1 MAEEDKEFSSFD
13 ESAWKEQDAA
23 DDREIARLL
32 EQSQDGG
39 DGGLKL
45 DDTPFDQTNKADDA
59 EDFEDISDDDLP
71 EEEPGGGA
79 SLEMP
84 ALTDDGGTSHDA
96 DDLFGEGPSSPTDAV
111 AGPSSPATRVHD
123 TDGADDAHPVDSS
136 LSFSALNF
144 DLDPHIN
151 GAANQDPD
159 IPAPA
164 ETVED
169 LLKAAWP
176 AFRKGRVLTWSE
188 LLPPK
193 KAIWKEKK
201 PAKKPKHLVTSKLTL
216 ELSAD
221 QEKTFRIPGNANSIT
236 KHRALDIT
244 FASLVRCEK
253 GTDEQAEDTLQF
265 DLDQESD
272 SETIMGFTLRDI
284 ELACEDYDIQ
294 ITSIEDEFQRR
305 VMAERDLVKQQ
316 KTLEEQDDE
325 WDAEFLMD
333 TTDEQGQQQ
342 QQQQHGNQGRRRS
355 LKKELIGFGLLDM
368 PRYTA
373 PTFDNFEDATRRGAK
388 RVHLDMNDPHL
399 LLETDMQ
406 THTKR
411 PRLDSKAKRMANGN
425 MGRDISQRFNM
436 SNDEAYELLKE
447 NHQSKVRATLGNISV
462 EHSMPA
468 IKLTWPY
475 YKVKLSGTTDEY
487 HRPRFRYK
495 KFAGHAIKFDKPQH
509 HKRKLMK
516 GKAHEVF
523 RCSKDLSLSDN
534 STAVLFEYCEPRPRV
549 LNNFGMGSK
558 LINYYRRKDNIED
571 EQLPKQKLGEYRMLL
586 PEDRSPFSLFGT
598 VDAGETVPTLHNEMY
613 RAPVFKHTPRSTD
626 FLVVRSTTG
635 VEGSKWHLR
644 KIDHL
649 HVVGQTFPSVDVPG
663 PHSRRVTNASKSRMK
678 MLAFR
683 MIRHSKTD
691 NCQLS
696 DITKHIAESTDT
708 QNRQKL
714 KEFLQYDRDSGEKGM
729 WRLKPHEVMLD
740 ENAIRAMIKP
750 EEVSLLDAMQLGI
763 KELEDAGYDPRNANI
778 DDDVMDLDGDDD
790 DDDEGGNKAARAAKR
805 AVDKQE
811 ETLAD
816 KMAPWR
822 TTKAFIDACAQKAM
836 LQLHGEGDPT
846 GHGLGF
852 SFIRTSMKGGYIE
865 AVQGPLATSA
875 DAMEREKRANGGH
888 AYNVKKQQ
896 AMYEE
901 GIKEIWEKQK
911 ATLSDV
917 QEHDDKDVAINE
929 DEDDRFNVHSAA
941 TPAQFDEGASQISG
955 FTSSSRHLKRAIRIT
970 REVRLPD
977 GTMQSRIEVVHDPVV
992 ISQYMKRRTEADLES
1007 KEYVPPENGGNC
1019 RHQRRRPEAHR
1030 ARARGLLPKSS
1041 IQALHKCAGPGDMMN
1056 VSFSS
1061 EKGQPAPSPGSSI
1074 DVIGLEFRAPAYV
1087 YLYTAYT
1094 APGLRAMPIMTVL
1107 QTLGS
1112 RRSLSDSKRTRPE
1125 DKLESSKKNC
1135 TKKPAPATL
1144 APPEPW
1150 TRSQQE
1156 QPESVPIVDKSGTSR
1171 QTKSMEPLISP
1182 PPFVSLDWS
1191 SVARE
1196 EPGEKRNNR
1205 RRKSTLRRKM
1215 EESNRQRLTR
1225 QRAAARQAKKDER
1238 ETQRKK
1244 AQEERLDKKKHEAR
1258 VRERKQA
1265 EDERLREQKRA
1276 QRDARRE
1283 EKRRQAEVQRLR
1295 AEEGRRARRAA
1306 RLRREQ
1312 EKQRQREE
1320 KAKARPKYNY
1330 GRCPVLCPLLNGT
1343 MKSDNGVAEHGGFG
1357 NYNAPTMGAGSPGA

>member
-1 MAEEDKEFSSFD
+1 MEPKLLGAMAEEDKEFSSFD
-13 ESAWKEQDAA
+13 ETAWKAQDAA
-23 DDREIARLL
+23 DEREIARLL

-71 EEEPGGGA
+71 DEEPSGGTSA
-79 SLEMP
+79 DMP
-84 ALTDDGGTSHDA
+84 GLTDDGATSNDA
-96 DDLFGEGPSSPTDAV
+96 DDLFGEGPSSPTDPV
-111 AGPSSPATRVHD
+111 PGPPSPGTRVHD
-123 TDGADDAHPVDSS
+123 TEGGDDPHPVDSS
-136 LSFSALNF
+136 VSFTALNF
-144 DLDPHIN
+144 DLDTHM
-151 GAANQDPD
+151 GGTANQDPH

-176 AFRKGRVLTWSE
+176 AFQKGRILTWSE

-216 ELSAD
+216 ELATD
-221 QEKTFRIPGNANSIT
+221 QEKMFRIPGTADST
-236 KHRALDIT
+236 KQQRASDTT
-244 FASLVRCEK
+244 FARLVRC
-253 GTDEQAEDTLQF
+253 DEGAAEEVEETLKF

-272 SETIMGFTLRDI
+272 SETVMGFTLRDI
-284 ELACEDYDIQ
+284 ELACEDYGAHIAAVEEEFERGLATESDLLKQ
-294 ITSIEDEFQRR
+294 KKNMED
-305 VMAERDLVKQQ
+305 
-316 KTLEEQDDE
+316 QDDE
-325 WDAEFLMD
+325 WDAEFLVDMA
-333 TTDEQGQQQ
+333 DEQQQ
-342 QQQQHGNQGRRRS
+342 QRQQEQQLRTEKQRAVRF
-355 LKKELIGFGLLDM
+355 ELLDT

-373 PTFDNFEDATRRGAK
+373 SSFDNFEDATRRGAK

-399 LLETDMQ
+399 LLETDM
-406 THTKR
+406 HARTKR
-411 PRLDSKAKRMANGN
+411 PRLDSNIKRMANGN
-425 MGRDISQRFNM
+425 MGRDISQRFNI

-468 IKLTWPY
+468 TKLTWPY

-509 HKRKLMK
+509 YKRKSMK
-516 GKAHEVF
+516 GKVHEVF
-523 RCSKDLSLSDN
+523 RFSKDLSLSDN

-558 LINYYRRKDNIED
+558 LINYYRRKNTNDD
-571 EQLPKQKLGEYRMLL
+571 EQLPKRDLGEYRMLL

-613 RAPVFKHTPRSTD
+613 RAPVFKHNPRGTD

-635 VEGSKWHLR
+635 VEGSKWHLH
-644 KIDHL
+644 KIDFL
-649 HVVGQTFPSVDVPG
+649 HAVGQTFPSVDVPG
-663 PHSRRVTNASKSRMK
+663 PHSRRVTNASKNRMK

-683 MIRHSKTD
+683 MIRHSKSD

-714 KEFLQYDRDSGEKGM
+714 KEFLQYDRDSTEKGM
-729 WRLKPHEVMLD
+729 WRLKPNEIMLD

-778 DDDVMDLDGDDD
+778 DDDVMEVDGEDDD
-790 DDDEGGNKAARAAKR
+790 DDAAEAGNKAAKAAKR
-805 AVDKQE
+805 AMDKQE

-816 KMAPWR
+816 KMAPWK

-901 GIKEIWEKQK
+901 GIKEIWDKQK
-911 ATLSDV
+911 ATLSDGR
-917 QEHDDKDVAINE
+917 EHDDHDVATHE
-929 DEDDRFNVHSAA
+929 DEDDRFNAHSAT
-941 TPAQFDEGASQISG
+941 TPAQHHFDEGASQLSG
-955 FTSSSRHLKRAIRIT
+955 FTSSSRHPKRAIRIT
-970 REVRLPD
+970 REVRAAD
-977 GTMQSRIEVVHDPVV
+977 GTMQSRIEIVHDPVV

-1007 KEYVPPENGGNC
+1007 KEYVQHSLSVAKRLAPGGVPN
-1019 RHQRRRPEAHR
+1019 
-1030 ARARGLLPKSS
+1030 LV
-1041 IQALHKCAGPGDMMN
+1041 QALHKCA
-1056 VSFSS
+1056 
-1061 EKGQPAPSPGSSI
+1061 
-1074 DVIGLEFRAPAYV
+1074 
-1087 YLYTAYT
+1087 
-1094 APGLRAMPIMTVL
+1094 
-1107 QTLGS
+1107 
-1112 RRSLSDSKRTRPE
+1112 
-1125 DKLESSKKNC
+1125 
-1135 TKKPAPATL
+1135 
-1144 APPEPW
+1144 
-1150 TRSQQE
+1150 
-1156 QPESVPIVDKSGTSR
+1156 
-1171 QTKSMEPLISP
+1171 
-1182 PPFVSLDWS
+1182 
-1191 SVARE
+1191 
-1196 EPGEKRNNR
+1196 
-1205 RRKSTLRRKM
+1205 
-1215 EESNRQRLTR
+1215 
-1225 QRAAARQAKKDER
+1225 
-1238 ETQRKK
+1238 
-1244 AQEERLDKKKHEAR
+1244 
-1258 VRERKQA
+1258 
-1265 EDERLREQKRA
+1265 
-1276 QRDARRE
+1276 
-1283 EKRRQAEVQRLR
+1283 
-1295 AEEGRRARRAA
+1295 
-1306 RLRREQ
+1306 
-1312 EKQRQREE
+1312 
-1320 KAKARPKYNY
+1320 
-1330 GRCPVLCPLLNGT
+1330 
-1343 MKSDNGVAEHGGFG
+1343 
-1357 NYNAPTMGAGSPGA
+1357 

>member
-1 MAEEDKEFSSFD
+1 MAEDMEFSSFD
-13 ESAWKEQDAA
+13 ETSWKAQDAA
-23 DDREIARLL
+23 DDREIARIL
-32 EQSQDGG
+32 EKSQDGA
-39 DGGLKL
+39 DGGLL
-45 DDTPFDQTNKADDA
+45 IDDTPFDQTNKADDA

-71 EEEPGGGA
+71 EEEPSGGA
-79 SLEMP
+79 SLDIP
-84 ALTDDGGTSHDA
+84 ALTDDGGTSNDA
-96 DDLFGEGPSSPTDAV
+96 DDLFGEGPSSPTDPAP
-111 AGPSSPATRVHD
+111 GPPSPATRVRD
-123 TDGADDAHPVDSS
+123 TDGGDDSHAVDSS

-144 DLDPHIN
+144 DLDPLLN

-176 AFRKGRVLTWSE
+176 AFRKGRVLIWSQ

-201 PAKKPKHLVTSKLTL
+201 PQKKPKHLVTSKLTL

-221 QEKTFRIPGNANSIT
+221 QEKTFRIPGTASSANKQQASGVT
-236 KHRALDIT
+236 Y
-244 FASLVRCEK
+244 ASLVRCEK
-253 GTDEQAEDTLQF
+253 ATAEQAEDTLQF

-272 SETIMGFTLRDI
+272 SETVMGFTLRDI
-284 ELACEDYDIQ
+284 ELACEDFDMQ
-294 ITSIEDEFQRR
+294 IKSVENEFQGRLA
-305 VMAERDLVKQQ
+305 AERELLKQ
-316 KTLEEQDDE
+316 KKNLEEQDDE

-333 TTDEQGQQQ
+333 TTDDQP
-342 QQQQHGNQGRRRS
+342 RRPQ
-355 LKKELIGFGLLDM
+355 KKRLFRFGLPEI

-388 RVHLDMNDPHL
+388 RVHLDMNDPYL
-399 LLETDMQ
+399 LLETDMPTQ
-406 THTKR
+406 TTKR

-468 IKLTWPY
+468 TKLTWPY
-475 YKVKLSGTTDEY
+475 YKVKLGGTTDEY

-495 KFAGHAIKFDKPQH
+495 KFAGHAIRFDKPLH

-523 RCSKDLSLSDN
+523 RWSKDLSLNDN

-558 LINYYRRKDNIED
+558 LINYYRRKDNNED
-571 EQLPKQKLGEYRMLL
+571 EQLPKQDLGEYRMLL

-613 RAPVFKHTPRSTD
+613 RAPVFKHTPRATD

-635 VEGSKWHLR
+635 VEGSKWHLH

-683 MIRHSKTD
+683 MIRHSKGD

-729 WRLKPHEVMLD
+729 WRLKPNEIMLD

-778 DDDVMDLDGDDD
+778 DDDVMDVDGEDD

-805 AVDKQE
+805 QVDKQD

-816 KMAPWR
+816 KMAPWK

-901 GIKEIWEKQK
+901 GIKEIWDKQK
-911 ATLSDV
+911 ATLSDT

-929 DEDDRFNVHSAA
+929 DEDDRFNVHAAA
-941 TPAQFDEGASQISG
+941 TPAQFDEGTSQISG
-955 FTSSSRHLKRAIRIT
+955 FTSSSRLLKRAIRIT
-970 REVRLPD
+970 REVRLAD
-977 GTMQSRIEVVHDPVV
+977 GTTQSRIEVVHDPVV
-992 ISQYMKRRTEADLES
+992 ISQYMKRRTEADLEI
-1007 KEYVPPENGGNC
+1007 KEYVAKSIRHKRRPPEP
-1019 RHQRRRPEAHR
+1019 PEAWGR
-1030 ARARGLLPKSS
+1030 LPQSV
-1041 IQALHKCAGPGDMMN
+1041 QALHKWACLRDMMN
-1056 VSFSS
+1056 LTR
-1061 EKGQPAPSPGSSI
+1061 GQPAPSPGSAI
-1074 DVIGLEFRAPAYV
+1074 DFIGLEVRASAYV
-1087 YLYTAYT
+1087 YLSTAST
-1094 APGLRAMPIMTVL
+1094 APGLRAMPTMTVL

-1112 RRSLSDSKRTRPE
+1112 RRSLSDWRRIRPE
-1125 DKLESSKKNC
+1125 GKHENSRKSC
-1135 TKKPAPATL
+1135 TKRPTL
-1144 APPEPW
+1144 AMPHLPEPS
-1150 TRSQQE
+1150 TRSLLE
-1156 QPESVPIVDKSGTSR
+1156 RLESVPTVDKSAISR
-1171 QTKSMEPLISP
+1171 QTRSMEPFTSP
-1182 PPFVSLDWS
+1182 PPFVPFDWC
-1191 SVARE
+1191 SVATE
-1196 EPGEKRNNR
+1196 AAGEKKSDNR
-1205 RRKSTLRRKM
+1205 KRKSVLRRKM
-1215 EESNRQRLTR
+1215 EESNRQLLIR
-1225 QRAAARQAKKDER
+1225 QRAAARQAKRDEK
-1238 ETQRKK
+1238 ETQRKT
-1244 AQEERLDKKKHEAR
+1244 AERERIDKKKHEAQL
-1258 VRERKQA
+1258 RESRRL
-1265 EDERLREQKRA
+1265 EDECLREQKRA
-1276 QRDARRE
+1276 RQDALRE
-1283 EKRRQAEVQRLR
+1283 EKRRQAEVQRRQAL
-1295 AEEGRRARRAA
+1295 AEREARRIR
-1306 RLRREQ
+1306 RLREEE
-1312 EKQRQREE
+1312 EKQRRREE
-1320 KAKARPKYNY
+1320 KAKARPKYHY
-1330 GRCPVLCPLLNGT
+1330 GRCPV
-1343 MKSDNGVAEHGGFG
+1343 
-1357 NYNAPTMGAGSPGA
+1357 

>member
-13 ESAWKEQDAA
+13 ETAWKAQDAA
-23 DDREIARLL
+23 DEREIARLL

-71 EEEPGGGA
+71 DEEPSGGTSA
-79 SLEMP
+79 DMP
-84 ALTDDGGTSHDA
+84 GLTDDGATSNDG
-96 DDLFGEGPSSPTDAV
+96 DDLFGEGPSSPTDPV
-111 AGPSSPATRVHD
+111 PGPPSPGTRVHD
-123 TDGADDAHPVDSS
+123 TEGGDDPHPVDSS
-136 LSFSALNF
+136 VSFTALNF
-144 DLDPHIN
+144 DLDTHM
-151 GAANQDPD
+151 GGTANQDPH

-176 AFRKGRVLTWSE
+176 AFQKGRILTWSE

-216 ELSAD
+216 ELATD
-221 QEKTFRIPGNANSIT
+221 QEKMFRIPGTADST
-236 KHRALDIT
+236 KQQRASDTT
-244 FASLVRCEK
+244 FSRLVRC
-253 GTDEQAEDTLQF
+253 DEGAAEEVEETLKF

-272 SETIMGFTLRDI
+272 SETVMGFTLRDI
-284 ELACEDYDIQ
+284 ELACEDYGAHIAAVEEEFERGLATESDLLKQ
-294 ITSIEDEFQRR
+294 EKNMED
-305 VMAERDLVKQQ
+305 
-316 KTLEEQDDE
+316 QDDE
-325 WDAEFLMD
+325 WDAEFLVDMA
-333 TTDEQGQQQ
+333 DEQQQ
-342 QQQQHGNQGRRRS
+342 QRQQEQQLRTEKQRAVRF
-355 LKKELIGFGLLDM
+355 ELLDT

-373 PTFDNFEDATRRGAK
+373 SSFDNFEDATRRGAK

-399 LLETDMQ
+399 LLETDM
-406 THTKR
+406 HARTKR
-411 PRLDSKAKRMANGN
+411 PRLDSNIKRMANGN
-425 MGRDISQRFNM
+425 LGRDISQRFNI

-468 IKLTWPY
+468 TKLTWPY

-509 HKRKLMK
+509 YKRKSMK
-516 GKAHEVF
+516 GKVHEVF
-523 RCSKDLSLSDN
+523 RFSKDLSLSDN

-558 LINYYRRKDNIED
+558 LINYYRRKNTNDD
-571 EQLPKQKLGEYRMLL
+571 EQLPKRDLGEYRMLL

-613 RAPVFKHTPRSTD
+613 RAPVFKHNPRGTD

-635 VEGSKWHLR
+635 VEGSKWHLH
-644 KIDHL
+644 KIDFL
-649 HVVGQTFPSVDVPG
+649 HAVGQTFPSVDVPG
-663 PHSRRVTNASKSRMK
+663 PHSRRVTNASKNRMK

-683 MIRHSKTD
+683 MIRHSKSD

-714 KEFLQYDRDSGEKGM
+714 KEFLQYDRDSTEKGM
-729 WRLKPHEVMLD
+729 WRLKPNEIMLD

-778 DDDVMDLDGDDD
+778 DDDVMEVDGEDDD
-790 DDDEGGNKAARAAKR
+790 DDAAEAGNKAAKAAKR
-805 AVDKQE
+805 AMDKQE

-816 KMAPWR
+816 KMAPWK

-901 GIKEIWEKQK
+901 GIKEIWDKQK
-911 ATLSDV
+911 ATLSDGR
-917 QEHDDKDVAINE
+917 EHDDHDVATHE
-929 DEDDRFNVHSAA
+929 DEDDRFNAHSAT
-941 TPAQFDEGASQISG
+941 TPAQHHFDEGASQLSG
-955 FTSSSRHLKRAIRIT
+955 FTSSSRHPKRAIRIT
-970 REVRLPD
+970 REVRAAD
-977 GTMQSRIEVVHDPVV
+977 GTTQSRIEIVHDPVV

-1007 KEYVPPENGGNC
+1007 KDIYSSRPTGNADHD
-1019 RHQRRRPEAHR
+1019 RLQ
-1030 ARARGLLPKSS
+1030 
-1041 IQALHKCAGPGDMMN
+1041 N
-1056 VSFSS
+1056 
-1061 EKGQPAPSPGSSI
+1061 
-1074 DVIGLEFRAPAYV
+1074 
-1087 YLYTAYT
+1087 
-1094 APGLRAMPIMTVL
+1094 LRI
-1107 QTLGS
+1107 
-1112 RRSLSDSKRTRPE
+1112 
-1125 DKLESSKKNC
+1125 KKE
-1135 TKKPAPATL
+1135 L
-1144 APPEPW
+1144 
-1150 TRSQQE
+1150 
-1156 QPESVPIVDKSGTSR
+1156 
-1171 QTKSMEPLISP
+1171 
-1182 PPFVSLDWS
+1182 
-1191 SVARE
+1191 
-1196 EPGEKRNNR
+1196 
-1205 RRKSTLRRKM
+1205 
-1215 EESNRQRLTR
+1215 
-1225 QRAAARQAKKDER
+1225 
-1238 ETQRKK
+1238 
-1244 AQEERLDKKKHEAR
+1244 ERL
-1258 VRERKQA
+1258 
-1265 EDERLREQKRA
+1265 
-1276 QRDARRE
+1276 
-1283 EKRRQAEVQRLR
+1283 EKNKARRQA
-1295 AEEGRRARRAA
+1295 
-1306 RLRREQ
+1306 REQ
-1312 EKQRQREE
+1312 QKELHH
-1320 KAKARPKYNY
+1320 KASTGDAGSPGTLDKIPTGTTRKCANCGQVGHIKTNKK
-1330 GRCPVLCPLLNGT
+1330 LCPLLNGT
-1343 MKSDNGVAEHGGFG
+1343 MKTDNGVAEHGGFG

>member
-1 MAEEDKEFSSFD
+1 MNSQLQRTMAEDEGFSSLD
-13 ESAWKEQDAA
+13 ETAWKAQDAA

-32 EQSQDGG
+32 EQSQDGAS
-39 DGGLKL
+39 GGLKL

-71 EEEPGGGA
+71 EEEPSA
-79 SLEMP
+79 STFLDLP
-84 ALTDDGGTSHDA
+84 GLTDDGGTSNDA
-96 DDLFGEGPSSPTDAV
+96 DDLFGEGPSSPTDPIL
-111 AGPSSPATRVHD
+111 GPPSPDTRVRD
-123 TDGADDAHPVDSS
+123 TDAGDDSHPVDSS
-136 LSFSALNF
+136 LSFSALNLT
-144 DLDPHIN
+144 LDSHMT

-169 LLKAAWP
+169 LLKATWP
-176 AFRKGRVLTWSE
+176 AFEKGRVLTWSE

-193 KAIWKEKK
+193 KAIWKEKR
-201 PAKKPKHLVTSKLTL
+201 PVKKPKHLVTSKLTL

-221 QEKTFRIPGNANSIT
+221 QEKTFRIPGNANSAA
-236 KHRALDIT
+236 KQRAPDMT
-244 FASLVRCEK
+244 FAGLVRCEK
-253 GTDEQAEDTLQF
+253 GETEPAEDTLQF

-272 SETIMGFTLRDI
+272 SETITGFTLRDI
-284 ELACEDYDIQ
+284 ELACEDYGMQ
-294 ITSIEDEFQRR
+294 IVSFEEEFQKRLA
-305 VMAERDLVKQQ
+305 AEKD
-316 KTLEEQDDE
+316 TLKRKKCVEEQDDE
-325 WDAEFLMD
+325 WDAEFLIN
-333 TTDEQGQQQ
+333 TTDDHQ
-342 QQQQHGNQGRRRS
+342 RRPQ
-355 LKKELIGFGLLDM
+355 KKRTIRFGLPDI

-373 PTFDNFEDATRRGAK
+373 PTFDNFEDTTRRGAK
-388 RVHLDMNDPHL
+388 RVRLDMNDPHL
-399 LLETDMQ
+399 LLETDM
-406 THTKR
+406 HLPTKR
-411 PRLDSKAKRMANGN
+411 PRLESKVKRMANGN

-468 IKLTWPY
+468 IKLSWPY
-475 YKVKLSGTTDEY
+475 YKVKLGGTTDEY

-495 KFAGHAIKFDKPQH
+495 KFVGHAIKFDKPQH

-516 GKAHEVF
+516 GKSHEVF
-523 RCSKDLSLSDN
+523 RLSKDLSLSDN

-558 LINYYRRKDNIED
+558 LINYYRRKDNNED
-571 EQLPKQKLGEYRMLL
+571 EQLPKQELGEYRMLL

-613 RAPVFKHTPRSTD
+613 RAPVFKHTPRGTD

-635 VEGSKWHLR
+635 VEGSKWHLH

-649 HVVGQTFPSVDVPG
+649 HAVGQTFPSVDVPG
-663 PHSRRVTNASKSRMK
+663 PHSRRVTNASKNRMK

-729 WRLKPHEVMLD
+729 WRLKPSEILPD

-778 DDDVMDLDGDDD
+778 DDDVVEVDGEED
-790 DDDEGGNKAARAAKR
+790 DDDEGGSKAAKAAKK
-805 AVDKQE
+805 AADKQE

-816 KMAPWR
+816 KMAPWK

-901 GIKEIWEKQK
+901 GIKEIWDKQK
-911 ATLSDV
+911 ATLSDG
-917 QEHDDKDVAINE
+917 QEHDDRDVAINE

-955 FTSSSRHLKRAIRIT
+955 FTSSSRHLKKAIRIT
-970 REVRLPD
+970 REVRLAD
-977 GTMQSRIEVVHDPVV
+977 GTTQSRIEVVHDPVV
-992 ISQYMKRRTEADLES
+992 ISQYMKRRTEADLEIKDIYS
-1007 KEYVPPENGGNC
+1007 SRPTGNAD
-1019 RHQRRRPEAHR
+1019 H
-1030 ARARGLLPKSS
+1030 
-1041 IQALHKCAGPGDMMN
+1041 D
-1056 VSFSS
+1056 
-1061 EKGQPAPSPGSSI
+1061 
-1074 DVIGLEFRAPAYV
+1074 
-1087 YLYTAYT
+1087 
-1094 APGLRAMPIMTVL
+1094 
-1107 QTLGS
+1107 
-1112 RRSLSDSKRTRPE
+1112 
-1125 DKLESSKKNC
+1125 
-1135 TKKPAPATL
+1135 
-1144 APPEPW
+1144 
-1150 TRSQQE
+1150 
-1156 QPESVPIVDKSGTSR
+1156 
-1171 QTKSMEPLISP
+1171 
-1182 PPFVSLDWS
+1182 
-1191 SVARE
+1191 
-1196 EPGEKRNNR
+1196 
-1205 RRKSTLRRKM
+1205 
-1215 EESNRQRLTR
+1215 RLTNLR
-1225 QRAAARQAKKDER
+1225 IKKEL
-1238 ETQRKK
+1238 
-1244 AQEERLDKKKHEAR
+1244 ERL
-1258 VRERKQA
+1258 
-1265 EDERLREQKRA
+1265 
-1276 QRDARRE
+1276 
-1283 EKRRQAEVQRLR
+1283 EKNKARRQA
-1295 AEEGRRARRAA
+1295 
-1306 RLRREQ
+1306 REQ
-1312 EKQRQREE
+1312 QKELHH
-1320 KAKARPKYNY
+1320 KASTGDAGSPGAVDKIPTGTTRKCANCGQVGHIKTNKK
-1330 GRCPVLCPLLNGT
+1330 LCPLLNGT
-1343 MKSDNGVAEHGGFG
+1343 MKMDNGAAEHGGFG
-1357 NYNAPTMGAGSPGA
+1357 NYNAPTTTAGSPSA

>member
-13 ESAWKEQDAA
+13 ETAWKAQDAA
-23 DDREIARLL
+23 DEREIARLL

-71 EEEPGGGA
+71 DEEPSGGTSA
-79 SLEMP
+79 EMP
-84 ALTDDGGTSHDA
+84 GLTDDGATSNDA
-96 DDLFGEGPSSPTDAV
+96 DDLFGEGPSSPTDPV
-111 AGPSSPATRVHD
+111 PGPPSPGTRVHD
-123 TDGADDAHPVDSS
+123 TDGGDDPHPVDTSV
-136 LSFSALNF
+136 SFTALNF
-144 DLDPHIN
+144 DLDTHM
-151 GAANQDPD
+151 GGTANQDPH

-176 AFRKGRVLTWSE
+176 AFQKGRILTWSE

-216 ELSAD
+216 ELATD
-221 QEKTFRIPGNANSIT
+221 QEKMFRIPGTADST
-236 KHRALDIT
+236 KQQRASDTT
-244 FASLVRCEK
+244 FARLVRC
-253 GTDEQAEDTLQF
+253 DEGAAEEVEETLKF

-272 SETIMGFTLRDI
+272 SETVMGFTLRDI
-284 ELACEDYDIQ
+284 ELACEDYGAHIAAVEEEFERGLATESDLLKQ
-294 ITSIEDEFQRR
+294 KKNMED
-305 VMAERDLVKQQ
+305 
-316 KTLEEQDDE
+316 QDDE
-325 WDAEFLMD
+325 WDAEFLVDMA
-333 TTDEQGQQQ
+333 DEQQQ
-342 QQQQHGNQGRRRS
+342 QRQQEQQLRTEKQRAVRF
-355 LKKELIGFGLLDM
+355 ELLDT

-373 PTFDNFEDATRRGAK
+373 SSFDNFEDATRRGAK

-399 LLETDMQ
+399 LLETDM
-406 THTKR
+406 HARTKR
-411 PRLDSKAKRMANGN
+411 PRLDSNIKRMANGN
-425 MGRDISQRFNM
+425 MGRDISQRFNI

-468 IKLTWPY
+468 TKLTWPY

-509 HKRKLMK
+509 YKRKSMK
-516 GKAHEVF
+516 GKVHEVF
-523 RCSKDLSLSDN
+523 RFSKDLSLSDN

-558 LINYYRRKDNIED
+558 LINYYRRKNTNDD
-571 EQLPKQKLGEYRMLL
+571 EQLPKRDLGEYRMLL

-613 RAPVFKHTPRSTD
+613 RAPVFKHNPRGTD

-635 VEGSKWHLR
+635 VEGSKWHLH
-644 KIDHL
+644 KIDFL
-649 HVVGQTFPSVDVPG
+649 HAVGQTFPSVDVPG
-663 PHSRRVTNASKSRMK
+663 PHSRRVTNASKNRMK

-683 MIRHSKTD
+683 MIRHSKSD

-714 KEFLQYDRDSGEKGM
+714 KEFLQYDRDSTEKGM
-729 WRLKPHEVMLD
+729 WRLKPNEIMLD

-778 DDDVMDLDGDDD
+778 DDDVMEVDGEDDD
-790 DDDEGGNKAARAAKR
+790 DDAAEAGNKAAKAAKR
-805 AVDKQE
+805 AMDKQE

-816 KMAPWR
+816 KMAPWK

-901 GIKEIWEKQK
+901 GIKEIWDKQK
-911 ATLSDV
+911 ATLSDGR
-917 QEHDDKDVAINE
+917 EHDDHDVATHE
-929 DEDDRFNVHSAA
+929 DEDDRFNAHSAT
-941 TPAQFDEGASQISG
+941 TPAQHHFDEGASQLSG
-955 FTSSSRHLKRAIRIT
+955 FTSSSRHPKRAIRIT
-970 REVRLPD
+970 REVRAAD
-977 GTMQSRIEVVHDPVV
+977 GTTQSRIEIVHDPVV

-1007 KEYVPPENGGNC
+1007 KEYVKHSLSVAKRLASGGVPN
-1019 RHQRRRPEAHR
+1019 
-1030 ARARGLLPKSS
+1030 LV
-1041 IQALHKCAGPGDMMN
+1041 QALHN
-1056 VSFSS
+1056 IYSS
-1061 EKGQPAPSPGSSI
+1061 RPTGNADHDRLQN
-1074 DVIGLEFRAPAYV
+1074 
-1087 YLYTAYT
+1087 
-1094 APGLRAMPIMTVL
+1094 LRI
-1107 QTLGS
+1107 
-1112 RRSLSDSKRTRPE
+1112 
-1125 DKLESSKKNC
+1125 KKE
-1135 TKKPAPATL
+1135 L
-1144 APPEPW
+1144 
-1150 TRSQQE
+1150 
-1156 QPESVPIVDKSGTSR
+1156 
-1171 QTKSMEPLISP
+1171 
-1182 PPFVSLDWS
+1182 
-1191 SVARE
+1191 
-1196 EPGEKRNNR
+1196 
-1205 RRKSTLRRKM
+1205 
-1215 EESNRQRLTR
+1215 
-1225 QRAAARQAKKDER
+1225 
-1238 ETQRKK
+1238 
-1244 AQEERLDKKKHEAR
+1244 ERL
-1258 VRERKQA
+1258 
-1265 EDERLREQKRA
+1265 
-1276 QRDARRE
+1276 
-1283 EKRRQAEVQRLR
+1283 EKNKARRQA
-1295 AEEGRRARRAA
+1295 
-1306 RLRREQ
+1306 REQ
-1312 EKQRQREE
+1312 QKELHQ
-1320 KAKARPKYNY
+1320 KASIGDAGSPGALDKIPTGTTRKCANCGQVGHIKTNKK
-1330 GRCPVLCPLLNGT
+1330 LCPLLNGT
-1343 MKSDNGVAEHGGFG
+1343 MKTDNGVAEHGGFG

>member
-13 ESAWKEQDAA
+13 ETAWKAQDAA
-23 DDREIARLL
+23 DEREIARLL

-71 EEEPGGGA
+71 DEEPSGGTSA
-79 SLEMP
+79 DMP
-84 ALTDDGGTSHDA
+84 GLTDDGATSNDA
-96 DDLFGEGPSSPTDAV
+96 DDLFGEGPSSPTDPV
-111 AGPSSPATRVHD
+111 PGPPSPGTRVHD
-123 TDGADDAHPVDSS
+123 TEGGDDPHPVDSS
-136 LSFSALNF
+136 VSFTALNF
-144 DLDPHIN
+144 DLDTHM
-151 GAANQDPD
+151 GGTANQDPH

-176 AFRKGRVLTWSE
+176 AFQKGRILTWSE

-216 ELSAD
+216 ELATD
-221 QEKTFRIPGNANSIT
+221 QEKMFRIPGTADST
-236 KHRALDIT
+236 KQQRASDTT
-244 FASLVRCEK
+244 FSRLVRC
-253 GTDEQAEDTLQF
+253 DEGAAEEVEETLKF

-272 SETIMGFTLRDI
+272 SETVMGFTLRDI
-284 ELACEDYDIQ
+284 ELACEDYGAHIAAVEEEFERGLATESDLLKQ
-294 ITSIEDEFQRR
+294 EKNMED
-305 VMAERDLVKQQ
+305 
-316 KTLEEQDDE
+316 QDDE
-325 WDAEFLMD
+325 WDAEFLVDMA
-333 TTDEQGQQQ
+333 DEQQQ
-342 QQQQHGNQGRRRS
+342 QRQQEQQLRTEKQRAVRF
-355 LKKELIGFGLLDM
+355 ELLDT

-373 PTFDNFEDATRRGAK
+373 SSFDNFEDATRRGAK

-399 LLETDMQ
+399 LLETDM
-406 THTKR
+406 HARTKR
-411 PRLDSKAKRMANGN
+411 PRLDSNIKRMANGN
-425 MGRDISQRFNM
+425 LGRDISQRFNI

-468 IKLTWPY
+468 TKLTWPY

-509 HKRKLMK
+509 YKRKSMK
-516 GKAHEVF
+516 GKVHEVF
-523 RCSKDLSLSDN
+523 RFSKDLSLSDN

-558 LINYYRRKDNIED
+558 LINYYRRKNTNDD
-571 EQLPKQKLGEYRMLL
+571 EQLPKRDLGEYRMLL

-613 RAPVFKHTPRSTD
+613 RAPVFKHNPRGTD

-635 VEGSKWHLR
+635 VEGSKWHLH
-644 KIDHL
+644 KIDFL
-649 HVVGQTFPSVDVPG
+649 HAVGQTFPSVDVPG
-663 PHSRRVTNASKSRMK
+663 PHSRRVTNASKNRMK

-683 MIRHSKTD
+683 MIRHSKSD

-714 KEFLQYDRDSGEKGM
+714 KEFLQYDRDSTEKGM
-729 WRLKPHEVMLD
+729 WRLKPNEIMLD

-778 DDDVMDLDGDDD
+778 DDDVMEVDGEDDD
-790 DDDEGGNKAARAAKR
+790 DDAAEAGNKAAKAAKR
-805 AVDKQE
+805 AMDKQE

-816 KMAPWR
+816 KMAPWK

-901 GIKEIWEKQK
+901 GIKEIWDKQK
-911 ATLSDV
+911 ATLSDGR
-917 QEHDDKDVAINE
+917 EHDDHDVATHE
-929 DEDDRFNVHSAA
+929 DEDDRFNAHSAT
-941 TPAQFDEGASQISG
+941 TPAQHHFDEGASQLSG
-955 FTSSSRHLKRAIRIT
+955 FTSSSRHPKRAIRIT
-970 REVRLPD
+970 REVRAAD
-977 GTMQSRIEVVHDPVV
+977 GTTQSRIEIVHDPVV

-1007 KEYVPPENGGNC
+1007 KDIYSSRPTGNADHD
-1019 RHQRRRPEAHR
+1019 RLQ
-1030 ARARGLLPKSS
+1030 
-1041 IQALHKCAGPGDMMN
+1041 N
-1056 VSFSS
+1056 
-1061 EKGQPAPSPGSSI
+1061 
-1074 DVIGLEFRAPAYV
+1074 
-1087 YLYTAYT
+1087 
-1094 APGLRAMPIMTVL
+1094 LRI
-1107 QTLGS
+1107 
-1112 RRSLSDSKRTRPE
+1112 
-1125 DKLESSKKNC
+1125 KKE
-1135 TKKPAPATL
+1135 L
-1144 APPEPW
+1144 
-1150 TRSQQE
+1150 
-1156 QPESVPIVDKSGTSR
+1156 
-1171 QTKSMEPLISP
+1171 
-1182 PPFVSLDWS
+1182 
-1191 SVARE
+1191 
-1196 EPGEKRNNR
+1196 
-1205 RRKSTLRRKM
+1205 
-1215 EESNRQRLTR
+1215 
-1225 QRAAARQAKKDER
+1225 
-1238 ETQRKK
+1238 
-1244 AQEERLDKKKHEAR
+1244 ERL
-1258 VRERKQA
+1258 
-1265 EDERLREQKRA
+1265 
-1276 QRDARRE
+1276 
-1283 EKRRQAEVQRLR
+1283 EKNKARRQA
-1295 AEEGRRARRAA
+1295 
-1306 RLRREQ
+1306 REQ
-1312 EKQRQREE
+1312 QKELHH
-1320 KAKARPKYNY
+1320 KASTGDAGSPGTLDKIPTGTTRKCANCGQVGHIKTNKK
-1330 GRCPVLCPLLNGT
+1330 LCPLLNGT
-1343 MKSDNGVAEHGGFG
+1343 MKTDNGVAEHGGFG

>member
-1 MAEEDKEFSSFD
+1 MDEEKEFSSFD
-13 ESAWKEQDAA
+13 ETAWKAQDAA

-32 EQSQDGG
+32 EQSQDGAN
-39 DGGLKL
+39 GGLKL

-59 EDFEDISDDDLP
+59 QDFEDISDDDLP
-71 EEEPGGGA
+71 EEEPGGSA
-79 SLEMP
+79 SLEIP
-84 ALTDDGGTSHDA
+84 ALTDDGGTSNDA
-96 DDLFGEGPSSPTDAV
+96 DDLFGEGPSSPTEPV
-111 AGPSSPATRVHD
+111 AEPPSPAPRVRD
-123 TDGADDAHPVDSS
+123 ADGGDDPHPVDSS

-144 DLDPHIN
+144 DLDPHMN

-176 AFRKGRVLTWSE
+176 AFQKGRVLTWSE

-221 QEKTFRIPGNANSIT
+221 QEKTFRIPGNGNSAN
-236 KHRALDIT
+236 KQRASDVT
-244 FASLVRCEK
+244 FASLVRCDK
-253 GTDEQAEDTLQF
+253 GTAEQAEDTLQF

-272 SETIMGFTLRDI
+272 SETVMGFTLRDI
-284 ELACEDYDIQ
+284 ELACEDYDIR
-294 ITSIEDEFQRR
+294 ITSIENEFQKRA
-305 VMAERDLVKQQ
+305 MAERDLLRQ
-316 KTLEEQDDE
+316 KKNLEEQDDE

-333 TTDEQGQQQ
+333 TSDDQGQGQQQ
-342 QQQQHGNQGRRRS
+342 HNQHQQRQGLRRPQ
-355 LKKELIGFGLLDM
+355 KKALIGFGLLDK
-368 PRYTA
+368 PRYAA
-373 PTFDNFEDATRRGAK
+373 PAFDDFEDATRRGAK

-406 THTKR
+406 SRTKR
-411 PRLDSKAKRMANGN
+411 PRLDSKIKRMANGN

-487 HRPRFRYK
+487 HRPRFRYR

-523 RCSKDLSLSDN
+523 RSSKDLSLGDN

-558 LINYYRRKDNIED
+558 LINYYRRKDNNED
-571 EQLPKQKLGEYRMLL
+571 EQLPKKDLGEYRMLL

-613 RAPVFKHTPRSTD
+613 RAPVFKHAPRGTD

-683 MIRHSKTD
+683 MIRHSKGD

-729 WRLKPHEVMLD
+729 WRLKPHEQMID

-790 DDDEGGNKAARAAKR
+790 DDDDGGGNKAARAARKTL
-805 AVDKQE
+805 DKQE

-816 KMAPWR
+816 KMAPWK

-911 ATLSDV
+911 ATLSDA
-917 QEHDDKDVAINE
+917 QEHDDNDVAINE

-970 REVRLPD
+970 REVRLAD
-977 GTMQSRIEVVHDPVV
+977 GTTQPRTEVVHDPVV

-1007 KEYVPPENGGNC
+1007 KEYVPESKRQQYGPGA
-1019 RHQRRRPEAHR
+1019 RPR
-1030 ARARGLLPKSS
+1030 ALERLPKSV
-1041 IQALHKCAGPGDMMN
+1041 QALHKRACPRDVTR
-1056 VSFSS
+1056 VSSRR
-1061 EKGQPAPSPGSSI
+1061 QPVPSPGSSI
-1074 DVIGLEFRAPAYV
+1074 DVIGLELRAPAYV
-1087 YLYTAYT
+1087 YLYTAST
-1094 APGLRAMPIMTVL
+1094 APGLRAMPTMIVL

-1112 RRSLSDSKRTRPE
+1112 RRSSSDSKRTRPE
-1125 DKLESSKKNC
+1125 DKLENSKKNC
-1135 TKKPAPATL
+1135 IKRPAPAML
-1144 APPEPW
+1144 GPPEPW
-1150 TRSQQE
+1150 IRSQRE
-1156 QPESVPIVDKSGTSR
+1156 PLESVPIVDKSGTSR
-1171 QTKSMEPLISP
+1171 QTRSMEPLTSP
-1182 PPFVSLDWS
+1182 PPFVPFDWA
-1191 SVARE
+1191 SVALK
-1196 EPGEKRNNR
+1196 EPGEKGDNR
-1205 RRKSTLRRKM
+1205 KRKSALRRKM
-1215 EESNRQRLTR
+1215 EESDRRLLIGR
-1225 QRAAARQAKKDER
+1225 RDAARQARKDEK
-1238 ETQRKK
+1238 EIQRKK
-1244 AQEERLDKKKHEAR
+1244 AQEERLAKKHEAQTKELKR
-1258 VRERKQA
+1258 V

-1276 QRDARRE
+1276 ERDARRE
-1283 EKRRQAEVQRLR
+1283 EKRRQAEVQRR
-1295 AEEGRRARRAA
+1295 QAAEERRAREAQ
-1306 RLRREQ
+1306 RLLREQ
-1312 EKQRQREE
+1312 EKQRQRDE
-1320 KAKARPKYNY
+1320 KAKARPKYHY
-1330 GRCPVLCPLLNGT
+1330 GPCPRLCPLLNGT
-1343 MKSDNGVAEHGGFG
+1343 MKSDNGAAEHGGFG
-1357 NYNAPTMGAGSPGA
+1357 NYNAPTTAGSPDA